1 MTGVLIGKKETDL
14 VERTPYEDAMT
25 GRRWPSDG
33 EAEIRVVCHGM
44 RRRAGPQQKV
54 GREARSRFSIRALQ
68 KESGCVTP

>member
-1 MTGVLIGKKETDL
+1 MTGVLIGKGETDL

-54 GREARSRFSIRALQ
+54 GEKQGADSPSEPFRRNQAA
-68 KESGCVTP
+68 